1 MNVNIVAER
10 VRSYINGQI
19 TRMAMDNPVVGFM
32 KPIITRVIDN
42 NVYKI
47 EDGLK
52 MIADKDDN
60 IETQAILTE
69 MMDSVMKAKP
79 FTINTPFIGDIEIG
93 EGLVKLNL
101 PVVNKRIVFNS
112 TDLQELKNLLTK

>member
-1 MNVNIVAER
+1 M
-10 VRSYINGQI
+10 
-19 TRMAMDNPVVGFM
+19 
-32 KPIITRVIDN
+32 
-42 NVYKI
+42 
-47 EDGLK
+47 L
-52 MIADKDDN
+52 
-60 IETQAILTE
+60 
-69 MMDSVMKAKP
+69 DSVMKAKP

>member
-52 MIADKDDN
+52 MIADKDGN
-60 IETQAILTE
+60 IDTEAILTE
-69 MMDSVMKAKP
+69 MLDSVMKAKP

-93 EGLVKLNL
+93 EGLVK
-101 PVVNKRIVFNS
+101 
-112 TDLQELKNLLTK
+112 

>member
-1 MNVNIVAER
+1 MNVNVVAER

-19 TRMAMDNPVVGFM
+19 TRVAMDNPVVGFM

-52 MIADKDDN
+52 MIADKDGN
-60 IETQAILTE
+60 IDIENILTE
-69 MMDSVMKAKP
+69 MMENLMTTNP
-79 FTINTPFIGDIEIG
+79 FTFKTSFVGDIEIG

>member
-1 MNVNIVAER
+1 MKPD
-10 VRSYINGQI
+10 GQI

-52 MIADKDDN
+52 MIADKDGN
-60 IETQAILTE
+60 IDTEAILTE
-69 MMDSVMKAKP
+69 MLDSVMKAKP

>member
-52 MIADKDDN
+52 MIADKDGN
-60 IETQAILTE
+60 IDTEAILTE
-69 MMDSVMKAKP
+69 MLDSVR
-79 FTINTPFIGDIEIG
+79 
-93 EGLVKLNL
+93 KLNH
-101 PVVNKRIVFNS
+101 S
-112 TDLQELKNLLTK
+112 Q